1 MNFLILSCSTGEGHN
16 AAARAVQ
23 EELTR
28 QGHEAVLQDMM
39 LLAGPHVARAVGG
52 GYVGTVQHAPRLF
65 SALYDAGSHLSS
77 TRRRSPVYYANALVA
92 GRLERLL
99 ARGRFD
105 GVVTTHLFC
114 AETLTWLKRHGRLHV
129 PCLAV
134 ATDYTCIPFWEET
147 DCDRYVIPHPELTD
161 EFAGRG
167 IPRSRLLAFGIPVSA
182 RFSQPMDPAAAR
194 ARCGLPPDSRV
205 YLVMGGS
212 MGFGQIRQLT
222 DRLAEACLP
231 GEQVVVLC
239 GRNDKLKAAI
249 ERRHPAGGPVTAVGY
264 TRRVADYMAGCAVIY
279 TKPGGLT
286 STEAAVRRIPIV
298 HTSCIPGCETRNL
311 AFFAGH
317 GLSMAARKLPEQV
330 SCGLQL
336 VRDELSAEAMRRAQ
350 AEHISP
356 CAASRLVEALVQLCS
371 SRKEE

>member
-1 MNFLILSCSTGEGHN
+1 MQQVFYPGSLSGRRFSKKEEKKIHEILDFILQHREGHN

-77 TRRRSPVYYANALVA
+77 ARRRSPVYYANALVA

-161 EFAGRG
+161 EFAGG
-167 IPRSRLLAFGIPVSA
+167 AFPAAGCLLLAFRSA
-182 RFSQPMDPAAAR
+182 RGSASRWTRRRPGPAAACR
-194 ARCGLPPDSRV
+194 RTAGFIWSWAAAWDLAR
-205 YLVMGGS
+205 
-212 MGFGQIRQLT
+212 
-222 DRLAEACLP
+222 
-231 GEQVVVLC
+231 
-239 GRNDKLKAAI
+239 
-249 ERRHPAGGPVTAVGY
+249 
-264 TRRVADYMAGCAVIY
+264 
-279 TKPGGLT
+279 
-286 STEAAVRRIPIV
+286 
-298 HTSCIPGCETRNL
+298 
-311 AFFAGH
+311 
-317 GLSMAARKLPEQV
+317 
-330 SCGLQL
+330 
-336 VRDELSAEAMRRAQ
+336 SA
-350 AEHISP
+350 S
-356 CAASRLVEALVQLCS
+356 
-371 SRKEE
+371 